1 MPPED
6 PNAEASLRKL
16 GQRLRSGVAKRHPVS
31 ERSRQTVLDAV
42 RAEHQ
47 RIQGAQRSL
56 PPAAPAKTPTRQ
68 PKPPEPE
75 R

>member
-1 MPPED
+1 MPTRK

-16 GQRLRSGVAKRHPVS
+16 GQRLRAGVARQHPAG
-31 ERSRQTVLDAV
+31 ERSRQTVRQA
-42 RAEHQ
+42 
-47 RIQGAQRSL
+47 IQAQHERTQQAQRPAS
-56 PPAAPAKTPTRQ
+56 PAAPARQ